1 MLRFPTATS
10 ARVLVMINDKHFRD
24 GASAALRARK
34 RFVVDHHV
42 GGERVK
48 RRRVRVDQH
57 RVGGA
62 NRLQV
67 GSRLAGDVELIEEA
81 HEAAL
86 GAIGA
91 RIGRGLVG
99 EANLANK
106 IDEAARR
113 AGDLRAVQ
121 RVGADAVRR
130 AGLAAL
136 ARKEQ
141 GSRPEQVSGR
151 RCTSPHGG
159 RQMSGVGCDIC
170 QWMTYHGG
178 SE

>member
-1 MLRFPTATS
+1 MELMKEA
-10 ARVLVMINDKHFRD
+10 DE
-24 GASAALRARK
+24 AALRA
-34 RFVVDHHV
+34 FCA
-42 GGERVK
+42 
-48 RRRVRVDQH
+48 RVRY
-57 RVGGA
+57 
-62 NRLQV
+62 
-67 GSRLAGDVELIEEA
+67 
-81 HEAAL
+81 
-86 GAIGA
+86 
-91 RIGRGLVG
+91 GLVG

-106 IDEAARR
+106 IGEAARR

-121 RVGADAVRR
+121 SVGGDAVGC

-141 GSRPEQVSGR
+141 GSCPEQVSGR

-170 QWMTYHGG
+170 QWMAYHGG